1 MAFSLSVIAVGKPA
15 ALYAEL
21 IVHYQRQLSRFAPT
35 ILQHVRQ
42 VSARACDPETVMAGE
57 AQYIAGAVPRG
68 AWLVALCD
76 DGLRLDSP
84 GFARWLERRRVAAGP
99 TAFAIG
105 GAYGLSSALR
115 SGCAESLSLSPMTLP
130 HDLALVVLLEQL
142 YRAYTILRHHPYH
155 K

>member
-21 IVHYQRQLSRFAPT
+21 IEHYHLQLSRYTPT
-35 ILQHVRQ
+35 SLLHVRQ
-42 VSARACDPETVMAGE
+42 TSAGADPKTVMARE
-57 AQYIAGAVPRG
+57 AQHIASAVPQG

-105 GAYGLSSALR
+105 GAHGLSSALR

-142 YRAYTILRHHPYH
+142 YRAYTILGRHPYH